1 MSIAANAAHRV
12 VEDMLPPG
20 GDSNCTQHLDGV
32 LAWHREVSVNARDR
46 LGVRL
51 GDGVVPLTDAV
62 CGGCFVIP
70 CELFVEGS
78 PMSVTQHELRH
89 VRRALGVR
97 GFSMFV
103 LGLGAVLWP
112 EQLLVGALILV
123 GVIATLSGIYELS
136 SAAALR
142 PRTVYWRVALAD
154 GVMSVLFGAMTMVVV
169 RLSHFAALAV
179 VTGWL
184 IVYAGLAWHTAT
196 VVWER
201 RVARTS
207 LFALGGV
214 NIVLA
219 ILAAYPEGT
228 VFALLFFGAAYA
240 AFFGAWQLAIAL
252 WLRHWLAFHTGLLPR
267 ARENAL
273 RRIRA

>member
-1 MSIAANAAHRV
+1 MS
-12 VEDMLPPG
+12 L
-20 GDSNCTQHLDGV
+20 
-32 LAWHREVSVNARDR
+32 
-46 LGVRL
+46 
-51 GDGVVPLTDAV
+51 
-62 CGGCFVIP
+62 
-70 CELFVEGS
+70 
-78 PMSVTQHELRH
+78 TQHELRH
-89 VRRALGVR
+89 VRRALGIR
-97 GFSMFV
+97 GFAMFV

-112 EQLLVGALILV
+112 EQLLVGALILA

-154 GVMSVLFGAMTMVVV
+154 GVMSVLFGAMTMGVA

-184 IVYAGLAWHTAT
+184 ILYAGLAWHTAT

-201 RVARTS
+201 RVARMS
-207 LFALGGV
+207 LFAWGGV
-214 NIVLA
+214 NIMLA

-228 VFALLFFGAAYA
+228 VFSLLFFGAAYA
-240 AFFGAWQLAIAL
+240 SFFGAWQLAIAL
-252 WLRHWLAFHTGLLPR
+252 WLRHWLEFHTGLLPR
-267 ARENAL
+267 AHEDML